1 MIDRAPKSFT
11 FVSGRES
18 DGSQTAAWEHR
29 LVELFDELRVP
40 LLRYLASFPLPPP
53 DAEDVIQ
60 EAFLS
65 LNQHLRRGQSV
76 QEVRGWLFRAAHNYA
91 LKKRLR
97 LWKDLAIGNALSG
110 EELATD
116 PALNPED
123 RLVLKRRHER
133 VQAVVRALPE
143 QDRWC
148 LYLRVEGLRYRQ
160 IADILNIS
168 LGSVSHCLERSLA
181 RISQAAQR

>member
-1 MIDRAPKSFT
+1 MIDRAPKSFA
-11 FVSGRES
+11 FASGMEES
-18 DGSQTAAWEHR
+18 DGSQTAAFEHQ
-29 LVELFDELRVP
+29 LVELFDELRGP
-40 LLRYLASFPLPPP
+40 LLRYLSHFPLSLH

-65 LNQHLRRGQSV
+65 LNQHIRHGKSV
-76 QEVRGWLFRAAHNYA
+76 QEARGWLFRASHNFA

-97 LWKDLAIGNALSG
+97 LRKNLGSSPLA
-110 EELATD
+110 EDLATD

-123 RLVLKRRHER
+123 LLLLKRKHER

-148 LYLRVEGLRYRQ
+148 LYLRAEGLRYRQ

-168 LGSVSHCLERSLA
+168 LGSVSNCLQRSLA
-181 RISQAAQR
+181 RISQAVQR